1 MKISL
6 EINLEIDEGLWLSW
20 IEQVPPET
28 SGMVRE
34 TSLMNVVKFKEA

>member
-1 MKISL
+1 MEIPL
-6 EINLEIDEGLWLSW
+6 EIDFEIDEGLWLRW

-28 SGMVRE
+28 SGMMRE